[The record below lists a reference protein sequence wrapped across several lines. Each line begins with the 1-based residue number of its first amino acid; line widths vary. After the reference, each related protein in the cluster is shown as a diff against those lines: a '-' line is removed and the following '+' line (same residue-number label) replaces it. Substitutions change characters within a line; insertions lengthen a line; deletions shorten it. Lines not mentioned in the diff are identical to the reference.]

1 MAVVIGGAAV
11 GAYELALLGAA
22 ALAAVFLASPPGQQA
37 VKNTAQA
44 ISDLAQPADE
54 SDAPATP
61 DAVQDCPYAKDDT
74 NDKCKEI
81 YQQIYEAVNV
91 VQSRINDLL
100 DDKLDLYNQAF
111 DTPNPNL
118 PPNSGTWLGH
128 ITQAQG
134 WQNRLK
140 NLIARAEAMGCPV
153 PPDIKQLAYRD
164 LPSQPRGNYPGRE
177 R

>member
-1 MAVVIGGAAV
+1 M
-11 GAYELALLGAA
+11 
-22 ALAAVFLASPPGQQA
+22 
-37 VKNTAQA
+37 
-44 ISDLAQPADE
+44 
-54 SDAPATP
+54 
-61 DAVQDCPYAKDDT
+61 
-74 NDKCKEI
+74 
-81 YQQIYEAVNV
+81 
-91 VQSRINDLL
+91 
-100 DDKLDLYNQAF
+100 DLYNQAY

-128 ITQAQG
+128 IMQVQG